1 MTKMQASF
9 MSVVGQRSGLGG
21 LSTVNAVLQVMCY
34 FAFSAVFGVLPTNT
48 TSGPMTVKV
57 SGGGT
62 DYSVARMAAEDGTW
76 KVGKRV

>member
-1 MTKMQASF
+1 
-9 MSVVGQRSGLGG
+9 
-21 LSTVNAVLQVMCY
+21 MCY

-48 TSGPMTVKV
+48 TPGPMTVKV

-76 KVGKRV
+76 KIGKRV